1 VPVSRVVR
9 SARAS
14 VTSFA
19 AGLLT
24 ASLPFWLLG
33 SGQLHGFGLP
43 LPVSALMFVCPGV
56 VATVFAAREAGRAG
70 VLRLWRRSVDATA
83 ARHARSSGVAALLLP
98 ALVLVGSLFAHGSA
112 ALTSPWMPLTS
123 VVVLV
128 VVYLVAALVEE
139 VGWTAHLTDR
149 LEGRLGTR
157 HTALVVG
164 SLWAVWHVV
173 PYVQAGHDLEWIAWQ
188 CLATVAARVLIVD
201 RYRASGRLVPVAVV
215 MHAGL
220 NVASAVVPLGGPDYD
235 PTGPAAVLSLVAAA
249 SIVRRGQRP
258 RDGRAAT

>member
-1 VPVSRVVR
+1 MSRVDR
-9 SARAS
+9 SAGAL

-19 AGLLT
+19 AGLFT
-24 ASLPFWLLG
+24 TSLPFWLLG

-56 VATVFAAREAGRAG
+56 VATVLAAREAGRAG
-70 VLRLWRRSVDATA
+70 VLRLWRRSVDVTA
-83 ARHARSSGVAALLLP
+83 ARHARSSGMAALVLP
-98 ALVLVGSLFAHGSA
+98 ALVLVGSLVAHGSA

-123 VVVLV
+123 VAALV

-149 LEGRLGTR
+149 LEGRLGPR

-164 SLWAVWHVV
+164 SIWAVWHVV

-201 RYRASGRLVPVAVV
+201 RYRASGRCVPLAVV

-220 NVASAVVPLGGPDYD
+220 NVTSAAVPLGGPDYD
-235 PTGPAAVLSLVAAA
+235 PTGPAAVLALAAA
-249 SIVRRGQRP
+249 AGIIRRGRRP
-258 RDGRAAT
+258 GGGRAAT